1 MSEEER
7 KENIEAENREWLN
20 SLRWILENESKE
32 RAADILTLLEN
43 EAQKHGVASSRLLNT
58 PYINT
63 IPPENEEA
71 YPGDLDIE
79 RKLIGIIRWNA
90 MAMVVKANKKLK
102 GIGGHISTYAS
113 IANLWEVGFNHFF
126 KTAEDGRADMIYFQ
140 GHASPGIYARAFLEG
155 RLSEDSLH
163 HFRREIK
170 YKDGLTSYP
179 HPHLMPHFW
188 RYPTVSMGLA
198 PIMAIYQAKFNKY
211 LKQRGLIP
219 KNDQKVWVFL
229 GDGEMD
235 EPEARGAISSAA
247 RAKLENL
254 IFVIDCNLQRL
265 DGPVRGNHKIIQ
277 ELESLFYGA
286 GWNVIKVLWGKDWDS
301 LFKKDTSG
309 KLIEFLNKLPDGM
322 LQKFAFE
329 DGKYLRE
336 ELFGK
341 DEELKELVK
350 NISDS
355 ELINLK
361 RGGHDPSKIYNAYKA
376 ATEHTG
382 EPTIILAQTIKG
394 YGQGK
399 GGEASNVS
407 HQTKVLEKDDLKHFR
422 DFFNV
427 PVSDDELEEIPF
439 IKPDED
445 SEEIQYL
452 KNKRKK
458 LGGFIPQRENKSEP
472 LKVPN
477 PEIFSSFFEGSGED
491 EVATTMVMVQ
501 ILTKLFKDE
510 NYANHVVPI
519 IPDESRTFGMESLFS
534 QVGIYAPGG
543 QKYEPVDQDS
553 LLYYRESK
561 DGAIMEEGITE
572 AGCMANFIAA
582 GTSYISHH
590 RPMIPFY
597 FFYSMFGFQR
607 TGDLM
612 WAAADAG
619 AKGFLIGGISGRTSI
634 PGEGL
639 QHQDGQ
645 SHVYALTFPTL
656 KAYDPAFAYELA
668 VVVKR
673 GIEQMYV
680 DKEEVFYYITVGNDT
695 YPMPPLPQNTEEKE
709 PDGLDKGILKGMY
722 RFKGSSKDKKE
733 KKVHLF
739 GSGAIMQETLKAAKL
754 LEENY
759 GASVDVWSITSYK
772 ALYDDAVDTE
782 RENRLKSQLNRE
794 PNYIQECLKEE
805 EGVFVA
811 TSDFV
816 KALPES
822 IAKWFPSQLTSLGTD
837 GFGRSDGRKEL
848 REFFEV
854 NHAHIVYAALYDLSV
869 NGEIE
874 TGELEKAAEDLEIN
888 PKKENPRTS

>member
-1 MSEEER
+1 MSVEE
-7 KENIEAENREWLN
+7 KNNNVEAENREWLN
-20 SLRWILENESKE
+20 SLRWVLENGSKE
-32 RAADILTLLEN
+32 RAAEILTLLEI
-43 EAQKHGVASSRLLNT
+43 EAQKYGVSPSRSFNT

-63 IPPENEEA
+63 IPAENEEA

-79 RKLIGIIRWNA
+79 RKLMGIIRWNA

-102 GIGGHISTYAS
+102 GIGGHISTYSS

-126 KTAEDGRADMIYFQ
+126 KTGEDGRSDMIYFQ

-155 RLSEDSLH
+155 RLTEDNLH

-179 HPHLMPHFW
+179 HPHLMPEFW

-211 LKQRGLIP
+211 LKQRDLIP
-219 KNDQKVWVFL
+219 ENKQKVWAFL

-235 EPEARGAISSAA
+235 EPEARGAISAAA
-247 RAKLENL
+247 RDKLENL

-277 ELESLFYGA
+277 ELESLFLGA
-286 GWNVIKVLWGKDWDS
+286 GWNVIKVLWGKDWDP
-301 LFKKDTSG
+301 LFEKDKSG
-309 KLIEFLNKLPDGM
+309 KLIEILNELPDGM

-329 DGKYLRE
+329 DGEYLRE

-382 EPTIILAQTIKG
+382 SPSIILAQTIKG

-407 HQTKVLEKDDLKHFR
+407 HQTKVLKKEYLKHFR

-427 PVSDDELEEIPF
+427 PVSDDDLEKIPF
-439 IKPDED
+439 VKPDED
-445 SEEIQYL
+445 SKEIHYL
-452 KNKRKK
+452 RKKRKE
-458 LGGFIPQRENKSEP
+458 LGGFIPEREDKSES
-472 LKVPN
+472 LKMPDDGV
-477 PEIFSSFFEGSGED
+477 FASFLEGSGDD

-501 ILTKLFKDE
+501 ILSKLFKDE
-510 NYANHVVPI
+510 NYADRVVPI
-519 IPDESRTFGMESLFS
+519 IPDESRTFGLESLFS
-534 QVGIYAPGG
+534 QVGIFAPGG

-572 AGCMANFIAA
+572 AGCMGNFIAA
-582 GTSYISHH
+582 GTSYISHD

-645 SHVYALTFPTL
+645 SQVYALAYPNL
-656 KAYDPAFAYELA
+656 MAYDPAFAFELA
-668 VVVKR
+668 IIVKR

-680 DKEEVFYYITVGNDT
+680 NKEEVFYYITVGNDT
-695 YPMPPLPQNTEEKE
+695 YPMPPLPEDCGEWMPE
-709 PDGLDKGILKGMY
+709 GCEKGIVGGMY
-722 RFKGSSKDKKE
+722 RFKRSSKDKKE

-754 LEENY
+754 LEEDY

-772 ALYDDAVDTE
+772 TLYDDAVDTE
-782 RENRLKSQLNRE
+782 RENRLKSQLNKE

-811 TSDFV
+811 ASDFV

-822 IAKWFPSQLTSLGTD
+822 VAKWFPSQLTSLGTD

-854 NHAHIVYAALYDLSV
+854 NSSHIAYAALYDLAV
-869 NGEIE
+869 KGEIE
-874 TGELEKAAEDLEIN
+874 TKVLKKAAEDLEID
-888 PKKENPRTS
+888 PKKNNPRTS